1 VLWGT
6 WGTSASARSC
16 LFLPP
21 AERVQTAEG
30 APLRGRS
37 AAESL
42 DALEDGDT
50 VIAVPM
56 PATPSPP
63 HVGSSA
69 NVAIAAQTQQ
79 TLKLAKPS
87 ATPLLCLGGYEALQS
102 GTS

>member
-16 LFLPP
+16 LFSPR

-42 DALEDGDT
+42 DALEDGDMI
-50 VIAVPM
+50 IAVPM
-56 PATPSPP
+56 LATASPP
-63 HVGSSA
+63 LVGSSD
-69 NVAIAAQTQQ
+69 NVAIAAQT
-79 TLKLAKPS
+79 
-87 ATPLLCLGGYEALQS
+87 
-102 GTS
+102 